1 MGGRAPEVPSLT
13 CVQTGL
19 PSEASSSRPGSLA
32 VSLPKG
38 GGQVVRS
45 VRSPRHH
52 ALGICVGG
60 APFALPLPS
69 WSCHGALGGL
79 LVTRAECP
87 SPRGVAFSLSAQTPL
102 RQEETRRPAAST
114 GELAGG
120 SARGPASSTVTRER
134 PVGLDVA
141 FGSRKQADA
150 RVGGVPV

>member
-1 MGGRAPEVPSLT
+1 MGGRAPEVPSLA

-38 GGQVVRS
+38 GGQAVRS

-69 WSCHGALGGL
+69 WSSHGALGGL
-79 LVTRAECP
+79 LVTRAVSLTQRGGFLPVCP
-87 SPRGVAFSLSAQTPL
+87 DSP
-102 RQEETRRPAAST
+102 ETGR
-114 GELAGG
+114 
-120 SARGPASSTVTRER
+120 
-134 PVGLDVA
+134 D
-141 FGSRKQADA
+141 
-150 RVGGVPV
+150 